1 MSNGTQISA
10 ETTAE
15 QSSDYFDK
23 IPLWNAEGGIKR
35 FEVMADE
42 FSGRIP
48 VTRLESWRAFTDLLE
63 SDFFNRPG
71 VQLVFRGHRRFD
83 WSLMPTLGR
92 LTTNGIV
99 TEQLAQ
105 HQLERFKRAVRGR
118 LNDAAMVDEDD
129 ELWSVGQ
136 HHGLMTPLLDWTY
149 SPYVALFF
157 AFHKEDGKEEA
168 ANPYRAVYVLNKS
181 FLAGHEGETGI
192 RLWEPRRD
200 DHGRLVNQA
209 GLFTFSPT
217 DATIENKLANV
228 LADDELFED
237 EELRG
242 ASEEEQPGILA
253 RYICKIY
260 IRNEERDACLRHLRR
275 MNVHHASLFPDLLG
289 ASEYC
294 NVITTE
300 AEMAAAVQ
308 QRGKHY
314 DLTITDNVT
323 AIAQVDE
330 DVVSLA
336 TTAATLTSIEDV
348 LRQPIGAMQ
357 VEPGRIALMA
367 EVLASSIAKNK
378 VVDWET
384 RDAVQARLR
393 NVVRV
398 VLKKYGY
405 PQELREQVA
414 EQVLVLD
421 RSIEGEVEKVIDI
434 PSVEDPRST
443 ERGAPSFL
451 PKTSETET

>member
-1 MSNGTQISA
+1 MSEPVMPSVTVPPQHP
-10 ETTAE
+10 
-15 QSSDYFDK
+15 SDYFEQ
-23 IPLWNAEGGIKR
+23 IPQWTADGSTKR
-35 FEVMADE
+35 FEIMADAV
-42 FSGRIP
+42 SGRIP
-48 VTRLESWRAFTDLLE
+48 VTRLESWREFTDLLE
-63 SDFFNRPG
+63 SDFFNRSS
-71 VQLVFRGHRRFD
+71 VQLVFRGHRRYD

-92 LTTNGIV
+92 LTANGIV

-105 HQLERFKRAVRGR
+105 AQLELFKRAVRGR
-118 LNDAAMVDEDD
+118 LNDASMVDEDD
-129 ELWSVGQ
+129 ELWSIGQ

-157 AFHKEDGKEEA
+157 AFHKNDSKEEA
-168 ANPYRAVYVLNKS
+168 TNPYRAVYVLNKS
-181 FLAGHEGETGI
+181 FLTDHEAETGI

-228 LADDELFED
+228 LADDELFDD
-237 EELRG
+237 EELRA
-242 ASEEEQPGILA
+242 ASEDEQPDILA

-300 AEMAAAVQ
+300 AEMAAAVH
-308 QRGKHY
+308 QRCKHIK
-314 DLTITDNVT
+314 LTITESVT
-323 AIAQVDE
+323 ATDQVDAE
-330 DVVSLA
+330 VIPSAA
-336 TTAATLTSIEDV
+336 TASTLTSIEDL
-348 LRQPIGAMQ
+348 LRQPAGAEQ

-367 EVLASSIAKNK
+367 EELAPTIAKNK

-398 VLKKYGY
+398 VLRKYGY
-405 PQELREQVA
+405 PQTLREQVA
-414 EQVLVLD
+414 EQVLALAKLTD
-421 RSIEGEVEKVIDI
+421 GD
-434 PSVEDPRST
+434 
-443 ERGAPSFL
+443 
-451 PKTSETET
+451 SEQ

>member
-1 MSNGTQISA
+1 MTASEVISA
-10 ETTAE
+10 EEIERKSHNHFE
-15 QSSDYFDK
+15 Q
-23 IPLWNAEGGIKR
+23 IPLWQVIDRKKGQKC
-35 FEVMADE
+35 FEVTSDE

-48 VTRLESWRAFTDLLE
+48 VARLESWREFTELLE

-83 WSLMPTLGR
+83 WNLMPTLGR

-99 TEQLAQ
+99 TEELAQ
-105 HQLERFKRAVRGR
+105 AQLDRFKRAVRGR
-118 LNDAAMVDEDD
+118 LTDAGMVDEDD

-157 AFHKEDGKEEA
+157 AFHKDDSKEEA

-181 FLAGHEGETGI
+181 FLAEHEGETGI
-192 RLWEPRRD
+192 RVWEPRKD

-237 EELRG
+237 EELRS
-242 ASEEEQPGILA
+242 ASEDEQPDILA
-253 RYICKIY
+253 KYICKIY

-300 AEMAAAVQ
+300 AEMTAAVQ
-308 QRGKHY
+308 QRGKHIE
-314 DLTITDNVT
+314 LTITESLTVT
-323 AIAQVDE
+323 D
-330 DVVSLA
+330 LA
-336 TTAATLTSIEDV
+336 DATATPAATPATLTSIEDL
-348 LRQPIGAMQ
+348 LRLPAGAEQ

-367 EVLASSIAKNK
+367 EELASSIAKNK

-384 RDAVQARLR
+384 REAVQARLR

-398 VLKKYGY
+398 VLRKYGY
-405 PQELREQVA
+405 PQALREQVA
-414 EQVLVLD
+414 EQVLALAKLTD
-421 RSIEGEVEKVIDI
+421 DGDA
-434 PSVEDPRST
+434 T
-443 ERGAPSFL
+443 A
-451 PKTSETET
+451 

>member
-1 MSNGTQISA
+1 MS
-10 ETTAE
+10 ETAALSTDATAP
-15 QSSDYFDK
+15 QPSDAFEK
-23 IPLWNAEGGIKR
+23 IPLWTAGGGSKR
-35 FEVMADE
+35 FEIMADAIN
-42 FSGRIP
+42 GRIP
-48 VTRLESWRAFTDLLE
+48 VTRLESWRDFTGLLE
-63 SDFFNRPG
+63 SNFFNRPG

-105 HQLERFKRAVRGR
+105 AQLERFKRAVRGR
-118 LNDAAMVDEDD
+118 LNDAGMVDEDD

-157 AFHKEDGKEEA
+157 AFHKDDSKEEA

-181 FLAGHEGETGI
+181 FLAGHEDETGI

-237 EELRG
+237 EELRA
-242 ASEEEQPGILA
+242 ASEDEQPDILA
-253 RYICKIY
+253 RYICNIY

-308 QRGKHY
+308 QRAKHHEV
-314 DLTITDNVT
+314 TITESVT
-323 AIAQVDE
+323 AMDQVDAE
-330 DVVSLA
+330 VTSSPA
-336 TTAATLTSIEDV
+336 STATLTSIEDV
-348 LRQPIGAMQ
+348 LRQPAGAQQ
-357 VEPGRIALMA
+357 VEPGRITLMA
-367 EVLASSIAKNK
+367 EELATSIAKNK

-398 VLKKYGY
+398 VLRKYGY
-405 PQELREQVA
+405 PQALREQVV
-414 EQVLVLD
+414 EQVLALAKLT
-421 RSIEGEVEKVIDI
+421 EGGE
-434 PSVEDPRST
+434 
-443 ERGAPSFL
+443 GQ
-451 PKTSETET
+451 

>member
-1 MSNGTQISA
+1 MSEPVMSPVTVATQHP
-10 ETTAE
+10 
-15 QSSDYFDK
+15 SDYFEQ
-23 IPLWNAEGGIKR
+23 IPQWNAGGSTKR
-35 FEVMADE
+35 FEIMADAV
-42 FSGRIP
+42 SGRIP
-48 VTRLESWRAFTDLLE
+48 VTRLESWREFTDLLG
-63 SDFFNRPG
+63 SDFFNRHG
-71 VQLVFRGHRRFD
+71 VQLVFRGHRRYD

-99 TEQLAQ
+99 TERLAQ
-105 HQLERFKRAVRGR
+105 AQLERFKRAVRGR

-157 AFHKEDGKEEA
+157 AFHKDDSKEEA

-181 FLAGHEGETGI
+181 FLTEHEDETGI

-237 EELRG
+237 EELRA
-242 ASEEEQPGILA
+242 ASEDEQPNILA

-294 NVITTE
+294 NVIATE
-300 AEMAAAVQ
+300 SHLEEQARQRVEQQPVTGIMQTAEQPDSFHAEGTVS
-308 QRGKHY
+308 
-314 DLTITDNVT
+314 V
-323 AIAQVDE
+323 E
-330 DVVSLA
+330 D
-336 TTAATLTSIEDV
+336 TRSIEDL
-348 LRQPIGAMQ
+348 LRAPAGTEQ
-357 VEPGRIALMA
+357 VEPGRIPLIA
-367 EVLASSIAKNK
+367 EELAASIAKNK

-393 NVVRV
+393 NIVRV
-398 VLKKYGY
+398 VLRKYGY
-405 PQELREQVA
+405 PQVLREQVA
-414 EQVLVLD
+414 EQVLALAKLTD
-421 RSIEGEVEKVIDI
+421 G
-434 PSVEDPRST
+434 
-443 ERGAPSFL
+443 GA
-451 PKTSETET
+451 SE

>member
-1 MSNGTQISA
+1 MSEPVMSPVTVATQHP
-10 ETTAE
+10 
-15 QSSDYFDK
+15 SDYFEQ
-23 IPLWNAEGGIKR
+23 IPKWTADGSTKR
-35 FEVMADE
+35 FEIMADAV
-42 FSGRIP
+42 SGRIP
-48 VTRLESWRAFTDLLE
+48 VTRLESWRHFTDLLE
-63 SDFFNRPG
+63 SPFFNRSG

-99 TEQLAQ
+99 TKQLAQ
-105 HQLERFKRAVRGR
+105 AQLERFKRAVRGR

-136 HHGLMTPLLDWTY
+136 HHGLMTPLLDWSY

-157 AFHKEDGKEEA
+157 AFHKDDSKEEA

-181 FLAGHEGETGI
+181 FLADNEQETGI
-192 RLWEPRRD
+192 RVWEPRKD

-228 LADDELFED
+228 LADDVLFED
-237 EELRG
+237 EELRS
-242 ASEEEQPGILA
+242 ASEDEQPDILA
-253 RYICKIY
+253 RYVCKIY

-294 NVITTE
+294 NVLTTE

-308 QRGKHY
+308 ERERVHTSFVDAGIPTEQPV
-314 DLTITDNVT
+314 LSMVT
-323 AIAQVDE
+323 VTRAEQE
-330 DVVSLA
+330 N
-336 TTAATLTSIEDV
+336 IEV
-348 LRQPIGAMQ
+348 LLRQPAGAEQ

-367 EVLASSIAKNK
+367 EELAASIAKNK

-398 VLKKYGY
+398 VLRKYGY
-405 PQELREQVA
+405 PQALREQVA
-414 EQVLVLD
+414 EQVLALAKLTD
-421 RSIEGEVEKVIDI
+421 GD
-434 PSVEDPRST
+434 
-443 ERGAPSFL
+443 
-451 PKTSETET
+451 SEQ

>member
-1 MSNGTQISA
+1 MTDA
-10 ETTAE
+10 AALPTETTIPE
-15 QSSDYFDK
+15 SSDYFEK
-23 IPLWNAEGGIKR
+23 IPLWTTNSAAKR
-35 FEVMADE
+35 FETMADE
-42 FSGRIP
+42 LSGRIP
-48 VTRLESWRAFTDLLE
+48 VTRLESWRDFTYLLE
-63 SDFFNRPG
+63 NDFFNRPG

-99 TEQLAQ
+99 TEALADA
-105 HQLERFKRAVRGR
+105 QLERFKRAVRGR
-118 LNDAAMVDEDD
+118 LSDAAMVAEDD

-157 AFHKEDGKEEA
+157 AFHKDDSKEEA

-181 FLAGHEGETGI
+181 FLAEHEDETGI
-192 RLWEPRRD
+192 RVWEPRKD

-217 DATIENKLANV
+217 DATIENKLASV

-237 EELRG
+237 EELRS
-242 ASEEEQPGILA
+242 ASEDEQPSVLA
-253 RYICKIY
+253 RYICKIF

-294 NVITTE
+294 NILTTE

-308 QRGKHY
+308 QRGKHIE
-314 DLTITDNVT
+314 LTIPERVTTTDQADP
-323 AIAQVDE
+323 AITPGSAP
-330 DVVSLA
+330 S
-336 TTAATLTSIEDV
+336 TLTSIEAL
-348 LRQPIGAMQ
+348 LRHPAGEKH

-367 EVLASSIAKNK
+367 EELASSIAKNT

-384 RDAVQARLR
+384 REAVQARLR

-398 VLKKYGY
+398 VLRKYGY
-405 PQELREQVA
+405 PQALREQVA
-414 EQVLVLD
+414 EQVLELVKLTD
-421 RSIEGEVEKVIDI
+421 HGGSL
-434 PSVEDPRST
+434 
-443 ERGAPSFL
+443 A
-451 PKTSETET
+451 

>member
-1 MSNGTQISA
+1 MSDAVPLSA
-10 ETTAE
+10 EATGPQPRNAFE
-15 QSSDYFDK
+15 K
-23 IPLWNAEGGIKR
+23 IPQWATGGSGKC
-35 FEVMADE
+35 FEIMADAIN
-42 FSGRIP
+42 GRIP
-48 VTRLESWRAFTDLLE
+48 VTRLESWREFTDLLE

-99 TEQLAQ
+99 TEELAQ
-105 HQLERFKRAVRGR
+105 AQLDRFKRAVRGR

-157 AFHKEDGKEEA
+157 AFHKDDSKEEA

-181 FLAGHEGETGI
+181 FLSEHEDETGI

-209 GLFTFSPT
+209 GLFTFSPS

-237 EELRG
+237 EELRA
-242 ASEEEQPGILA
+242 ASEDEQPDILA

-275 MNVHHASLFPDLLG
+275 MNVHHASLFSDLLG

-300 AEMAAAVQ
+300 AEMAAVQ
-308 QRGKHY
+308 QRGKHQGV
-314 DLTITDNVT
+314 TITESVT
-323 AIAQVDE
+323 TTDQADAEVMPS
-330 DVVSLA
+330 V
-336 TTAATLTSIEDV
+336 TTADTLTSIEDV
-348 LRQPIGAMQ
+348 LRQPVGAEQ
-357 VEPGRIALMA
+357 VEPGRIMLMA
-367 EVLASSIAKNK
+367 EELAVSIAKNK

-398 VLKKYGY
+398 VLRKHGY
-405 PQELREQVA
+405 PQTLRELVA
-414 EQVLVLD
+414 EQVLALVRLTD
-421 RSIEGEVEKVIDI
+421 GEN
-434 PSVEDPRST
+434 SQ
-443 ERGAPSFL
+443 
-451 PKTSETET
+451 

>member
-1 MSNGTQISA
+1 MSGTSQNSSQYFEQIPQWSANGST
-10 ETTAE
+10 
-15 QSSDYFDK
+15 
-23 IPLWNAEGGIKR
+23 KR
-35 FEVMADE
+35 FEIMADE
-42 FSGRIP
+42 LSGRIP
-48 VTRLESWRAFTDLLE
+48 VTRLETWREFTDLLE

-83 WSLMPTLGR
+83 WSLTPTLGR

-99 TEQLAQ
+99 TEALAQ
-105 HQLERFKRAVRGR
+105 AQLERFKRAVRGR

-157 AFHKEDGKEEA
+157 AFHKDDSKEEA

-181 FLAGHEGETGI
+181 FLTEHEEETGI

-228 LADDELFED
+228 LADDERFED
-237 EELRG
+237 EELRA
-242 ASEEEQPGILA
+242 ASEDEQPDILA

-260 IRNEERDACLRHLRR
+260 IRNEERDTCLRHLRR

-300 AEMAAAVQ
+300 ATMADAIQ
-308 QRGKHY
+308 QRGKHHVQ
-314 DLTITDNVT
+314 TVTDIATATDGAEDQVT
-323 AIAQVDE
+323 P
-330 DVVSLA
+330 
-336 TTAATLTSIEDV
+336 AATSSATLSSIEDA
-348 LRQPIGAMQ
+348 LRQPAGAEQ

-367 EVLASSIAKNK
+367 EELAASIAKNK

-393 NVVRV
+393 NAVRV
-398 VLKKYGY
+398 VLRKYGY
-405 PQELREQVA
+405 PQTLREQVV
-414 EQVLVLD
+414 EQVLALA
-421 RSIEGEVEKVIDI
+421 KL
-434 PSVEDPRST
+434 T
-443 ERGAPSFL
+443 EENPAP
-451 PKTSETET
+451 

>member
-1 MSNGTQISA
+1 MSEPVMSPVTVATQHP
-10 ETTAE
+10 
-15 QSSDYFDK
+15 SDYFEQ
-23 IPLWNAEGGIKR
+23 IPKWNAGGSTKC
-35 FEVMADE
+35 FEIMADAV
-42 FSGRIP
+42 SGRIP
-48 VTRLESWRAFTDLLE
+48 VARLESWREFTDLLE
-63 SDFFNRPG
+63 SDFFNRHG
-71 VQLVFRGHRRFD
+71 VQLVFRGHRRYD

-105 HQLERFKRAVRGR
+105 AQLERFKRAVRGR

-157 AFHKEDGKEEA
+157 AFHKDDSKEEA
-168 ANPYRAVYVLNKS
+168 TNPYRAVYALNKS
-181 FLAGHEGETGI
+181 FLTGHEVQTGI

-217 DATIENKLANV
+217 DATIENKLATV

-237 EELRG
+237 EELRS
-242 ASEEEQPGILA
+242 ASEDEQPDILA

-308 QRGKHY
+308 QRGKHIE
-314 DLTITDNVT
+314 LTITESVT
-323 AIAQVDE
+323 ATDQVDAE
-330 DVVSLA
+330 VIPSSA
-336 TTAATLTSIEDV
+336 STATLTSIEDV
-348 LRQPIGAMQ
+348 LRLPPGAEQ

-367 EVLASSIAKNK
+367 EELAASIAKNK

-398 VLKKYGY
+398 VLRKYGY
-405 PQELREQVA
+405 PQTLREQVA
-414 EQVLVLD
+414 EQVLALAKLTD
-421 RSIEGEVEKVIDI
+421 GD
-434 PSVEDPRST
+434 
-443 ERGAPSFL
+443 
-451 PKTSETET
+451 SEQ

>member
-1 MSNGTQISA
+1 MSEPVMPPVDVATQHP
-10 ETTAE
+10 
-15 QSSDYFDK
+15 SDYFEQ
-23 IPLWNAEGGIKR
+23 IPQWTADGNTKR
-35 FEVMADE
+35 FEIMADAV
-42 FSGRIP
+42 SGRIP
-48 VTRLESWRAFTDLLE
+48 VTRLESWRDFTDLLE
-63 SDFFNRPG
+63 SDFFNRHG

-105 HQLERFKRAVRGR
+105 AQLERFKRAVRGR

-157 AFHKEDGKEEA
+157 AFHKDDSKEEA

-181 FLAGHEGETGI
+181 FLAEHEDETGI

-228 LADDELFED
+228 LADDELFDD
-237 EELRG
+237 EELRA
-242 ASEEEQPGILA
+242 ASEDEQPNILA

-260 IRNEERDACLRHLRR
+260 IRNEDRDACLRHLRR

-300 AEMAAAVQ
+300 AEITAAAQ
-308 QRGKHY
+308 QRGKHIE
-314 DLTITDNVT
+314 LTITESVT
-323 AIAQVDE
+323 ATDQPDAQVTQ
-330 DVVSLA
+330 SA
-336 TTAATLTSIEDV
+336 ATAATLSSIEDV
-348 LRQPIGAMQ
+348 LRQPAGAEQ
-357 VEPGRIALMA
+357 VEPGRIVLMA
-367 EVLASSIAKNK
+367 EELAASIAKNK

-398 VLKKYGY
+398 VLRKYGY
-405 PQELREQVA
+405 PQTLREQVA
-414 EQVLVLD
+414 EQVLALAKLTD
-421 RSIEGEVEKVIDI
+421 G
-434 PSVEDPRST
+434 
-443 ERGAPSFL
+443 GASL
-451 PKTSETET
+451 

>member
-1 MSNGTQISA
+1 MSELIMPSA
-10 ETTAE
+10 DEGN
-15 QSSDYFDK
+15 QPSSDYFEQ
-23 IPLWNAEGGIKR
+23 IPQWTTDSGTKR
-35 FEVMADE
+35 FEIMADAV
-42 FSGRIP
+42 SGRIP
-48 VTRLESWRAFTDLLE
+48 VTRLESWRDFTDLLE
-63 SDFFNRPG
+63 SDFFNRHG

-105 HQLERFKRAVRGR
+105 AQLERFKRAVRGR

-157 AFHKEDGKEEA
+157 AFHKDDSKEEA

-181 FLAGHEGETGI
+181 FLAEHEDETGI

-228 LADDELFED
+228 LADDELFDD
-237 EELRG
+237 EELRS
-242 ASEEEQPGILA
+242 ASEDEQPDILA

-260 IRNEERDACLRHLRR
+260 IRNEDRDACLRHLRR

-308 QRGKHY
+308 QRGKHIE
-314 DLTITDNVT
+314 LTITESVT
-323 AIAQVDE
+323 AMDQVE
-330 DVVSLA
+330 AEVTPSA
-336 TTAATLTSIEDV
+336 ATAATLTSIEDV
-348 LRQPIGAMQ
+348 LRHPAGAEQ

-367 EVLASSIAKNK
+367 EELAASIAKNK

-398 VLKKYGY
+398 VLRKYGY
-405 PQELREQVA
+405 PQGLRERVA
-414 EQVLVLD
+414 EQVLALAKLTD
-421 RSIEGEVEKVIDI
+421 KGKA
-434 PSVEDPRST
+434 
-443 ERGAPSFL
+443 G
-451 PKTSETET
+451 